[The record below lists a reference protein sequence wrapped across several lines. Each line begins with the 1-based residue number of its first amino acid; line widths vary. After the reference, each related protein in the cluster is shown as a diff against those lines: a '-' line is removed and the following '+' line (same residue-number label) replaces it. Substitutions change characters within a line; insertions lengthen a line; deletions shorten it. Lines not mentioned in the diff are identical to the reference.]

1 MVSTRS
7 GRAAPASPPSKGSDV
22 PGPLHG
28 LKVVDF
34 SRVLAGPLCARTLAD
49 LGAEV
54 IKIEPPRPDVSRA
67 AYPFRRGM
75 SGYYAQQNIGKRNIS
90 IDLNVPGASDIV
102 RKLCDQADIVV
113 ENFRPGTLRFFGLD
127 YETLSKTNE
136 RLIYVSITGYG
147 QGGPWNSRMAYAPT
161 VQAESGFT
169 SNTERHFGGHL
180 GRTLADPLSHG
191 DLYGGVQATVAV
203 LAALQH
209 RERTGRGQ
217 YIDVAMAAVL
227 LAINERAHVDLA
239 EVDTGAEPAILGAT
253 DGPQFVG
260 PKGERFVAAQ
270 SIVGSLTFPNYLRA
284 MRRADLAQ
292 DPRFDTAEHRIA
304 NYDALH
310 EIIQKWIYTFSD
322 LGSLD
327 AQLDESKIAVGIVRS
342 LKELAE
348 TEWASYWNAV
358 REVPDRS
365 GGSYHLPGHPWH
377 FSECV
382 LDETASPAFQGEHN
396 DAVLLELGLT
406 QTEIKKCAATKML
419 IANRP
424 SS

>member
-1 MVSTRS
+1 
-7 GRAAPASPPSKGSDV
+7 
-22 PGPLHG
+22 
-28 LKVVDF
+28 
-34 SRVLAGPLCARTLAD
+34 
-49 LGAEV
+49 
-54 IKIEPPRPDVSRA
+54 
-67 AYPFRRGM
+67 
-75 SGYYAQQNIGKRNIS
+75 
-90 IDLNVPGASDIV
+90 VPGASDIV
-102 RKLCDQADIVV
+102 RKLCDEADIVV

-169 SNTERHFGGHL
+169 SNTARHFGGQL

-227 LAINERAHVDLA
+227 LAINERAHVDLD
-239 EVDTGAEPAILGAT
+239 EIDTGAEPAILGAT

-284 MRRADLAQ
+284 MRRADLAR

-327 AQLDESKIAVGIVRS
+327 AQLDESKIAVGVVRS

-348 TEWASYWNAV
+348 TEWASYWGAV
-358 REVPDRS
+358 REIPDRS

-382 LDETASPAFQGEHN
+382 LDETPAPAFQGEHN

-406 QTEIKKCAATKML
+406 QSEIENCVATKML
-419 IANRP
+419 IAKSP
-424 SS
+424 LS